1 MIRGARL
8 RALRVVGFKS
18 FAEKTVLEF
27 GPGISAVVGPNGSG
41 KSNLADALRWALG
54 EQGRSLR
61 TRKSE
66 DVIFAGSAKRHA
78 IGMADVSLVIDN
90 GDRLLPIEYA
100 EVDLGRRL
108 YRSGENEYLMNRQK
122 VRLRD
127 LIDLLDAAN
136 LADNAFLFIGQG
148 MVDQALSLRPEER
161 RPLFEE
167 AAGVRRHERRRR
179 QAEERLVEAEANL
192 ARVRDIIGELRPQVR
207 RLAAQAEQ
215 QAARRDAA
223 AELAEGLVAAARARF
238 TTAGRDAAN
247 ARAALLSARREA
259 DEGLRTLTAAEEGA
273 ASIAGAL
280 AERDEIARSA
290 RAALDAIRL
299 RVTELRLAAAQ
310 AQGEIA
316 AAERER
322 ARLAAEGAA
331 LDARIADGRR
341 TLALPLPEK
350 DRGAEAALATI
361 DGELAAAGAELARAE
376 ETRAVASERGVSLR
390 RIQAAR
396 SAEAEVLRRRATEA
410 AHRADETRRARDV
423 AEAAAG
429 AASDHLRNVTE
440 GLTAARAAEAVAV
453 RAADDARAAAEA
465 AESLRFGRASR
476 AGVLDERLEA
486 GRARLA
492 TLAALL
498 AERERGGI
506 GAAARRRGGRRVA
519 EGLDVEASLR
529 TAVEA
534 ALGETIRAA
543 AVPQS
548 AVLPLRGERGQLVLA
563 DAQGAVIA
571 GRELARALEAVRAAN
586 GGPLVDAIRRDPEGH
601 VSRLLAT
608 VLWVPEL
615 DDALGLRAVLPAGW
629 RIVTAAGEVV
639 SADGVVTLGRPD
651 PILERRAEHDRLA
664 RELDGLAAEA
674 ADAATALAA
683 ATREAAVA
691 RQGAAAAS
699 GALDHARQGRLRAE
713 EEERVA
719 SRTAE
724 QAGRELAWEAAQLER
739 LASEAERAATAAREA
754 VAPAGA
760 APDGRLDEGAD
771 DASLAAW
778 RARVEELRAR
788 RRSAAVAAEV
798 ASQAGR
804 AAEDRRR
811 RAEVA
816 LGIDEERLAAVDAAT
831 VGYAEAADVARRALS
846 GTSAELAAARDA
858 DAAAA
863 DALAALEAAETD
875 ERRRLVALEAEAAV
889 ARERL
894 RRAEERA
901 RAAEVT
907 EMEARLGLDAVRES
921 FLVELAG
928 LGSVGLAAL
937 RSAAGEVVAAAEH
950 VDPDDDAFAA
960 ELEAALEAAILAWT
974 AAGPTGATAT
984 AVEPPSPGRQTAL
997 RRRYHELGA
1006 SNPFAAEE
1014 HAAVRDRLA
1023 DLETQQDD
1031 LLAAISGTRQ
1041 LIAELTQRIA
1051 EQFQATFVALEGAF
1065 ARRFAQLFDGG
1076 EASLLLTEPEALT
1089 QTGVEIM
1096 ARPPGKKRQALAMLS
1111 GGERALT
1118 AVALLFAIL
1127 EVRPVPFCVLDE
1139 VDAALDEANV
1149 TRFATALREL
1159 AAGTQFIVIT
1169 HNRGTIESADALYGV
1184 TIGDDAVSRV
1194 ISLRLDEANELVAA
1208 AG

>member
-8 RALRVVGFKS
+8 RALRGVGFKS

-316 AAERER
+316 AAEREL

-331 LDARIADGRR
+331 LD
-341 TLALPLPEK
+341 
-350 DRGAEAALATI
+350 
-361 DGELAAAGAELARAE
+361 RAE

-429 AASDHLRNVTE
+429 AASDRLRNVTE
-440 GLTAARAAEAVAV
+440 GLAAARAAEAVAV

-465 AESLRFGRASR
+465 AEALCAGRASR
-476 AGVLDERLEA
+476 AGALEERL
-486 GRARLA
+486 G
-492 TLAALL
+492 
-498 AERERGGI
+498 
-506 GAAARRRGGRRVA
+506 
-519 EGLDVEASLR
+519 
-529 TAVEA
+529 
-534 ALGETIRAA
+534 
-543 AVPQS
+543 
-548 AVLPLRGERGQLVLA
+548 
-563 DAQGAVIA
+563 
-571 GRELARALEAVRAAN
+571 
-586 GGPLVDAIRRDPEGH
+586 
-601 VSRLLAT
+601 
-608 VLWVPEL
+608 
-615 DDALGLRAVLPAGW
+615 
-629 RIVTAAGEVV
+629 AGEVV

-719 SRTAE
+719 SRPAE

-798 ASQAGR
+798 ASGAGR

-875 ERRRLVALEAEAAV
+875 ERRRLVALEAEAAA

-901 RAAEVT
+901 RAARGT
-907 EMEARLGLDAVRES
+907 EMEARPGLDAVRGS
-921 FLVELAG
+921 VLLELAG
-928 LGSVGLAAL
+928 LGSVGLAA
-937 RSAAGEVVAAAEH
+937 
-950 VDPDDDAFAA
+950 P
-960 ELEAALEAAILAWT
+960 
-974 AAGPTGATAT
+974 
-984 AVEPPSPGRQTAL
+984 
-997 RRRYHELGA
+997 
-1006 SNPFAAEE
+1006 
-1014 HAAVRDRLA
+1014 
-1023 DLETQQDD
+1023 
-1031 LLAAISGTRQ
+1031 
-1041 LIAELTQRIA
+1041 
-1051 EQFQATFVALEGAF
+1051 
-1065 ARRFAQLFDGG
+1065 
-1076 EASLLLTEPEALT
+1076 
-1089 QTGVEIM
+1089 
-1096 ARPPGKKRQALAMLS
+1096 
-1111 GGERALT
+1111 
-1118 AVALLFAIL
+1118 
-1127 EVRPVPFCVLDE
+1127 
-1139 VDAALDEANV
+1139 
-1149 TRFATALREL
+1149 
-1159 AAGTQFIVIT
+1159 
-1169 HNRGTIESADALYGV
+1169 
-1184 TIGDDAVSRV
+1184 
-1194 ISLRLDEANELVAA
+1194 
-1208 AG
+1208 